1 MSNSLFNLDELKRQ
15 LENLADLEKIST
27 KVNELKEL
35 ASEKYN
41 DAMDNSVR
49 KYDLNTQ
56 EGYENFIKEVSEIRK
71 NLANNDSFFSSYL
84 LKLLDGAVALVME
97 KHEAKK
103 QEQKNQVQDIINK
116 EVERSRKENNGRVNV
131 NCECDCK
138 CEHCDC
144 EDDDN
149 DFVWPS
155 SLLSEKEKR
164 SIWRIVDEYLDT
176 MILPYCDEKT
186 RDNDVMIDNISS
198 GLFEF
203 ACWIM
208 NKD

>member
-1 MSNSLFNLDELKRQ
+1 MSSTFNFNFDELRKQ
-15 LENLADLEKIST
+15 LENLADLEKISA
-27 KVNELKEL
+27 KVNELKEM
-35 ASEKYN
+35 ASDKYN
-41 DAMDNSVR
+41 DVMDNTVR
-49 KYDLNTQ
+49 KYDLNTR
-56 EGYENFIKEVSEIRK
+56 EGYENFIKEVADMRK
-71 NLANNDSFFSSYL
+71 ELEANDGFFSNYL
-84 LKLLDGAVALVME
+84 LKILDGAVAYVME
-97 KHEAKK
+97 KHEAKEK
-103 QEQKNQVQDIINK
+103 EKKAAAQELINR
-116 EVERSRKENNGRVNV
+116 EVERVKNENHGKLNV
-131 NCECDCK
+131 NECK
-138 CEHCDC
+138 CNKCNCDT
-144 EDDDN
+144 DD

-186 RDNDVMIDNISS
+186 RDNDAMIDNISS